1 MRAKGPK
8 RSKAAKGPKRSKAAK
23 GPKTSK
29 AAKGPMKPKVAKGPK
44 RPSRRAGDPV
54 GEAKSKAGKG
64 PKRRTRQAADP
75 GRGATAATAESDAA
89 RVSRAAEILARLDAT
104 YPDATIEL
112 AFSSPLELLVATILS
127 AQCTDERV
135 NAVTDELFKRYRSAE
150 DYAGADPAELERAI
164 HPTGF
169 YRAKARS
176 LIGMGKALVERHDGV
191 VPDAADALVTLPGV
205 GRKTAHVV
213 LGNAFGVP
221 ALAVDTHVF
230 RVSQR
235 LGLAQ
240 ADDADEIHD
249 QLCALIPRAQ
259 WTRATHLLIIHGR
272 RTCFARRPEC
282 PRCTVHALCPWP
294 GKTTEGEPARPQG
307 GAKSGK

>member
-1 MRAKGPK
+1 MRAE
-8 RSKAAKGPKRSKAAK
+8 
-23 GPKTSK
+23 
-29 AAKGPMKPKVAKGPK
+29 GPK
-44 RPSRRAGDPV
+44 RPTRRAIDRVDRARPIP
-54 GEAKSKAGKG
+54 AKRPGT
-64 PKRRTRQAADP
+64 PTRQAASP
-75 GRGATAATAESDAA
+75 GRGATAPAGESDAA
-89 RVSRAAEILARLDAT
+89 RKSRAAEILARLDTA
-104 YPDATIEL
+104 YPGATIEL

-135 NAVTDELFKRYRSAE
+135 NAVTAELFKGYRRAE
-150 DYAGADPAELERAI
+150 DYARADPAALERAI
-164 HPTGF
+164 HSTGF

-176 LIGMGKALVERHDGV
+176 LIGMGKALVERHGGV
-191 VPDAADALVTLPGV
+191 VPDVANALVTLPGV

-230 RVSQR
+230 RVSRR

-249 QLCALIPRAQ
+249 QLCALIPRPR
-259 WTRATHLLIIHGR
+259 WTRATHLLIVHGR
-272 RTCFARRPEC
+272 STCFARHPEC
-282 PRCTVHALCPWP
+282 PRCAVRALCPWP
-294 GKTTEGEPARPQG
+294 AKTTDGDAVRSRG